1 MNQTWFHFYG
11 RQMGMTESE
20 VDRMRYG
27 KFLDYLA
34 CMNIQNGAK
43 PKKKKKKLNFED
55 IFNMR

>member
-1 MNQTWFHFYG
+1 
-11 RQMGMTESE
+11 MGMTEAE

-34 CMNIQNGAK
+34 CMAIQNGAK